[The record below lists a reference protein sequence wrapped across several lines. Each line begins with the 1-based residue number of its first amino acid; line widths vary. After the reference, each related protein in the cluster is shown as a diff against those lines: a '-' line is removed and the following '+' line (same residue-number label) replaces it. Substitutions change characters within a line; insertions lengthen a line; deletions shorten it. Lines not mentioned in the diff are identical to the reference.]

1 MGTLEIIL
9 IIITILFAI
18 ACGVIWILIDKL
30 NLSITLK
37 TTLPEAMLLQYKIDD
52 AILNC
57 KTPVYFRTEDC
68 KTYNHYNTHTVT
80 IKDSDEKVIMIDL
93 INVKNP

>member
-1 MGTLEIIL
+1 METLEII
-9 IIITILFAI
+9 IIVLALLLAGASII
-18 ACGVIWILIDKL
+18 IWILVNKL
-30 NLSITLK
+30 DLNITLK
-37 TTLPEAMLLQYKIDD
+37 TALSEAMLLQYKIDD

-68 KTYNHYNTHTVT
+68 KTYNHYNAHTVT
-80 IKDSDEKVIMIDL
+80 IKDTDKKVIMIDL